1 MLLAIRD
8 RRQQRSACRT
18 YSVGIRGMSR
28 MTRGGVLKRGNSFTD
43 IEHKICVR
51 ADPIRCEMI

>member
-43 IEHKICVR
+43 IERIKYVYELIRLDVR
-51 ADPIRCEMI
+51 